1 MLFTVAWRNIWR
13 SKTRTLVVIGSTIVG
28 IWALVFLLGFF
39 EGQVQN
45 YMGSV
50 IQNETSHL
58 QYHHPNFKDDF
69 ESALVIPGAATITET
84 LAQDNEVE
92 AFTSRVILN
101 GMLASSAAA
110 QGVMA
115 IGVDADAE
123 QAVTNLN
130 DKIIEGQP
138 LTGDKKNQLLISQ
151 RMAEKL
157 KVKLRSK
164 VVLTFQ
170 TAEQEI
176 SSAALRV
183 AGIYKSNKRLNDEL
197 YIFANIS
204 DLRRL
209 AVLPDDAAHEI
220 AVVLDDFEQ
229 VESKTI
235 SLSENSGEVLV
246 ENYRQLSPDL
256 ELMNS
261 QIKINMTV
269 MIVIFMLALIF
280 GIINTMLMAVLE
292 RMRELGMLMAIGMN
306 KVKIFLM
313 VCLETLMISVIGAP
327 VGIFL
332 GFLTIE
338 FLNRKGISLARW
350 SSALEE
356 FGMSDLVRPALALDN
371 YLMVA
376 LAVVITGLLASIY
389 PSLKAIR
396 LRPVEALRKV

>member
-176 SSAALRV
+176 SSAAFRV

-338 FLNRKGISLARW
+338 FLNRRGISLARW

>member
-176 SSAALRV
+176 SSAAFRV